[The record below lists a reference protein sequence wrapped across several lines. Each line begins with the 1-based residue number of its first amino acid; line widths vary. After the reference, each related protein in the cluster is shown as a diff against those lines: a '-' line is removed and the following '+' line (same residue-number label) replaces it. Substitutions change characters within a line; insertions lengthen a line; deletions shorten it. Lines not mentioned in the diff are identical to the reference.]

1 MRNELF
7 HTHTYLFIHV
17 AGDAQ
22 GRRRHDDLQH
32 RDQLPAACVTT
43 ARGPTANDRG
53 PDLHQA
59 AFNGHAVLCNSVL
72 ESLCLTTSAE
82 ISSSVP

>member
-1 MRNELF
+1 MNKGNELF

-32 RDQLPAACVTT
+32 RDKVACDTMTYNTVINCLPHV
-43 ARGPTANDRG
+43 
-53 PDLHQA
+53 
-59 AFNGHAVLCNSVL
+59 
-72 ESLCLTTSAE
+72 
-82 ISSSVP
+82 